1 MGRFILRRLLQM
13 IPLLIGITFIT
24 FAIVNLVPGSPID
37 EFALNPRG
45 KPADLERIREN
56 LGLDKPWPERYIN
69 WLGDVAHGD
78 LGLSLVNFTPV
89 TDRILNVLPNTLL
102 LTSTSLAIALGL
114 SIPFGVT
121 AAVRRNSTFDYAVN
135 IFTTVL
141 FAMPTFWLGLL
152 LILLFAVK
160 FNEWGLPS
168 LPVGGTMSLRGSSG
182 VLDRLVHLILPAV
195 ALSAVQ
201 LAGWTRYIRSSMLEV
216 IRLDYVRTA
225 ESKGL
230 AQHSVLYGHAL
241 RNALLPLVTL
251 VGLTLPELVSGAF
264 LIETL
269 FAWNG
274 VGRLSYEA
282 VVSNDYTLV
291 MGTVLM
297 LSILTLVGNLIADVT
312 YALVDPRIRYG

>member
-1 MGRFILRRLLQM
+1 MGRFIIRRMLQM

-24 FAIVNLVPGSPID
+24 FAIVNLIPGSPID
-37 EFALNPRG
+37 RFVMNPRG

-56 LGLDKPWPERYIN
+56 LGLDRPWPERYIN
-69 WLGDVAHGD
+69 WLGDVVRGD

-102 LTSTSLAIALGL
+102 LTSTALALALLIAVPL
-114 SIPFGVT
+114 GVT
-121 AAVRRNSTFDYAVN
+121 AAVKRNSPFDYAVN
-135 IFTTVL
+135 VFTTVL

-152 LILLFAVK
+152 LVLLFAVK
-160 FNEWGLPS
+160 FSEWGLPS
-168 LPVGGTMSLRGSSG
+168 LPVGGTHSLRGDSDIW
-182 VLDRLVHLILPAV
+182 DRARHLILPAI

-230 AQHSVLYGHAL
+230 KERAVLYGHAL

-274 VGRLSYEA
+274 VGRLSYDA
-282 VVSNDYTLV
+282 VVTNDYTMV

-297 LSILTLVGNLIADVT
+297 LSVLTLLGNLIADIT
-312 YALVDPRIRYG
+312 YALIDPRIRYG